1 MVRQA
6 DDIDDAG
13 SPDEAVPGQGPGGP
27 IQVITA
33 TSKVDVDRVEQL
45 MVEGLPLPA
54 LAPWRS
60 GVLFPPSPEAIPGWV
75 MWLALRGGMPMG
87 CCATFDDG
95 SSVGLYG
102 MAVDPGMRRRGAGR
116 ALIDAMR
123 VRYPGMPS
131 CLTATE
137 EGFWLYAS
145 AGYHTVGL
153 SAWWRRGGRP

>member
-1 MVRQA
+1 V
-6 DDIDDAG
+6 D
-13 SPDEAVPGQGPGGP
+13 
-27 IQVITA
+27 QVE
-33 TSKVDVDRVEQL
+33 RL

-60 GVLFPPSPEAIPGWV
+60 GVLFPPDPSAIPGWI
-75 MWLALRGGMPMG
+75 MWLAERGGTPMG

-102 MAVDPGMRRRGAGR
+102 MAVDLGMRRQGVGR
-116 ALIDAMR
+116 ALIDAM
-123 VRYPGMPS
+123 VARYPALPS

-153 SAWWRRGGRP
+153 SAWWRRGGRG